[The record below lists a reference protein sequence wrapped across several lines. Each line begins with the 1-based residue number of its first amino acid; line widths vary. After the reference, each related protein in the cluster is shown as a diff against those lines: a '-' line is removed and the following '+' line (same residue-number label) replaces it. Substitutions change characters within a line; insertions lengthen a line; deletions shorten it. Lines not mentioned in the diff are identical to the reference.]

1 MAENESKIV
10 QEEMKEEE
18 LLEQR
23 VDFFSYYRRLRSN
36 YFSDTE
42 TIYETKLTREV
53 FDLKLQQ
60 LSQDKKQ
67 SEFENFILAVAAR
80 QITPNIKPQT
90 GPDGGGD
97 GKVDG
102 ETYPVDE
109 AVSDKWWV
117 SDGCT
122 GDQRWAIAISVQKKW
137 QFKVESDVDKVVK
150 TGRGYTKLLFF
161 TNQKIKSSVRLSKE
175 DELTKKYGITVSIFD
190 GTWCSFVVFE
200 QGSLDVA
207 LEKLNFSEEYRKK
220 TVIEGPLDKKRREQL
235 KALEEGFITRNIA
248 KFDTDY
254 VDDLIDACLLSR
266 CLELPRQET
275 EGRFR
280 RALREAKVH
289 GSSIQT
295 FNIIYNH
302 AWTSFFWFN
311 DIEATYSDYLELK
324 EYTDKHPTIHT
335 IERLTNIV
343 TNLENVTRLGLFDID
358 KFEPEILY
366 IKELRNREGLPSVC
380 QLFLDLYIS
389 EHRLLQLIEQDDN
402 LSEEI
407 KHLSDLLEE
416 SAHYPEIGFSAQF
429 QIVEMLGRLIT
440 DEPAFEELV
449 DKLASI
455 TSSRESE
462 IQGAM
467 VHFTRAQALMEKN
480 SNVPA
485 IKHLGHCV
493 QAFVKEGCES
503 EYVKSCGYMGI
514 ALYNEELPYS
524 AEAYLIKAASV
535 LVKEFYTNGTI
546 SHLLI
551 TLLSKLCEIELML
564 GRLIM
569 YLNWR
574 ELLYVISHNGE
585 EYLKKE
591 FIERDLTE
599 DSGWACHLAA
609 SDISIPEVSLLPA
622 IFERCDMPISAN
634 YLKYA
639 LGYNEEVDRKYI
651 DTVNDNWTEL
661 LLQQP
666 IHQQFI
672 GEFNIATDGNVSLST
687 LVHNC
692 RFVVSYENSVENQ
705 LVAETFL
712 ASVET
717 LLSTFENFDLV
728 ILTKEIKVDIIE
740 TEESSSMSQGA
751 SNSSFLFN
759 VNHSKLSDKEYWECF
774 SFFMAYFFTQS
785 TASKEQDVLELIKDR
800 HEKEK
805 IMDRVSSLMVL
816 YQSVYSVLGN
826 KFKYSISKWKRDNDK
841 VYPCRSTSSR
851 GVASSR
857 HTSSQQ
863 NMSVYTISENMQW
876 WNESGWSGLG
886 FLYDQYFQK
895 PPILALLFKDITKGK
910 RIINELR
917 QMSSPTH
924 SGFEVQLIKGVDKDH
939 PSWYRVCLTPK
950 VPDSSNGEGRYV
962 TVMCRK
968 HLMTPNNSQNLDAFE
983 REYKKYGKCRLLA
996 LAFDDSKGVVGEV
1009 NLRESFEFDSV
1020 IIVDAWRVS
1029 IKDSCRYAFE
1039 WDDNPIIPASEAQSA
1054 PVLELLATLRE
1065 VQKKTS

>member
-1 MAENESKIV
+1 MSQNNSHIV
-10 QEEMKEEE
+10 QEEITEEKIQD
-18 LLEQR
+18 LR

-42 TIYETKLTREV
+42 TFYETKLTKEV

-67 SEFENFILAVAAR
+67 SEFENFILVVAAR

-102 ETYPVDE
+102 ETYPVDQ
-109 AVSDKWWV
+109 AISDKWWV

-122 GDQRWAIAISVQKKW
+122 GDQRWAIAISVQKTW
-137 QFKVESDVDKVVK
+137 QSKLEGDLKKVVE

-175 DELTKKYGITVSIFD
+175 DELTKKYGIAVSIFD
-190 GTWCSFVVFE
+190 GSWCSFVVFE
-200 QGSLDVA
+200 QGCLDVA

-235 KALEEGFITRNIA
+235 TALEEGFISRDIA
-248 KFDTDY
+248 KFDTNY
-254 VDDLIDACLLSR
+254 VDDLIEACLLSR
-266 CLELPRQET
+266 CLERPRQET

-302 AWTSFFWFN
+302 AWTSFFWFH
-311 DIEATYSDYLELK
+311 DIDATYSDYLELK
-324 EYTDKHPTIHT
+324 EYADNHPTVHT

-358 KFEPEILY
+358 KFEPEISY

-389 EHRLLQLIEQDDN
+389 EHRLLQLIGQGDN

-407 KHLSDLLEE
+407 KQLSDLLEE
-416 SAHYPEIGFSAQF
+416 SAHYPEIGFSSQF
-429 QIVEMLGRLIT
+429 QIVEILGRMIS
-440 DEPAFEELV
+440 DEPAFEDLV
-449 DKLASI
+449 DKLANI

-467 VHFTRAQALMEKN
+467 IHFTRAKALMDKN
-480 SNVPA
+480 CYVPA

-493 QAFVKEGCES
+493 RAFVKEECES

-551 TLLSKLCEIELML
+551 ALLSKLCEIELML
-564 GRLIM
+564 GRLVM

-574 ELLYVISHNGE
+574 ELLYVIAHNGE

-599 DSGWACHLAA
+599 DSGWACRLAA
-609 SDISIPEVSLLPA
+609 SDISRPEISLLPA

-639 LGYNEEVDRKYI
+639 LGYKEEVDSNYL
-651 DTVNDNWTEL
+651 DLVGDNWTEQML
-661 LLQQP
+661 KQP
-666 IHQQFI
+666 IHQQFL
-672 GEFNIATDGNVSLST
+672 GEFNVATDGKVCLST
-687 LVHNC
+687 LAHNC
-692 RFVVSYENSVENQ
+692 RFVVNYENSIENQ
-705 LVAETFL
+705 LVAETLL
-712 ASVET
+712 ASVEI
-717 LLSTFENFDLV
+717 LLSTFEELDLV
-728 ILTKEIKVDIIE
+728 ILASEIRIDIIA
-740 TEESSSMSQGA
+740 SGDNSFMSQGT
-751 SNSSFLFN
+751 SNKEFLFH
-759 VNHSKLSDKEYWECF
+759 VNHSKLSDNEYWECF
-774 SFFMAYFFTQS
+774 SFFMAYFFVQNTV
-785 TASKEQDVLELIKDR
+785 SKEDDVQQLIEDR

-826 KFKYSISKWKRDNDK
+826 QFKYSISKWKRDDDK
-841 VYPCRSTSSR
+841 EYPCHTNVKV
-851 GVASSR
+851 GVVTNK
-857 HTSSQQ
+857 HISSQQ
-863 NMSVYTISENMQW
+863 KSSVYTISENMQW
-876 WNESGWSGLG
+876 WNEAGWSGLG
-886 FLYDQYFQK
+886 FLYDRYYQN
-895 PPILALLFKDITKGK
+895 PPILALLFKDITKGEK
-910 RIINELR
+910 IINELR
-917 QMSSPTH
+917 QMTSLAN

-950 VPDSSNGEGRYV
+950 VPASSLGEERYV

-968 HLMTPNNSQNLDAFE
+968 HMMTPNNSQNLDLFE
-983 REYKKYGKCRLLA
+983 REYKKYRKCRLLA
-996 LAFDDSKGVVGEV
+996 LAFDENKGIIGEI
-1009 NLRESFEFDSV
+1009 NPSESFEFDSV

-1029 IKDSCRYAFE
+1029 MEDSTRYAFE

-1054 PVLELLATLRE
+1054 PILSLLANLRE
-1065 VQKKTS
+1065 VQKQTN